1 MIRTITPI
9 VEEIEPPLLLYT
21 KECRLHLNDTIR
33 LQYRRHRLPILVSI
47 IANSRII
54 LQEEHRMARHILNRY
69 HANFAR
75 PLVLSY
81 LQFNPFYQ
89 RIP

>member
-1 MIRTITPI
+1 MIRSITTT
-9 VEEIEPPLLLYT
+9 VEGIEPPLLLYT
-21 KECRLHLNDTIR
+21 KECRLHLNTEII
-33 LQYRRHRLPILVSI
+33 LQHQRRRLPSLVSS
-47 IANSRII
+47 IAKSCLI
-54 LQEEHRMARHILNRY
+54 LQEELRMASHILNRY

-89 RIP
+89 QIP